1 MSLTNIGI
9 GRDRITS
16 DLQQAFPGTTFSYH
30 AQGKGAVI
38 FKAVSEHRQYA
49 MRVTNL
55 QKNLGPIRSRES
67 LRRVVATSKSGIINR
82 NAMLISRA
90 TGDSTYDVYS
100 VGFFVA
106 TKDNAFVFESKSGKA
121 GAKLTRMLGSI
132 PIPVLE
138 GRKRVYGFMQLEWL
152 EGKDLSDMERDG
164 DHLAKEQRKK
174 LRATLAKFWKAGFRH
189 NDLVGANIM
198 WIPSQSRFVIVDLD
212 TARGVKK
219 TQTRSMSMQ
228 EGESEGAYLRRQQ
241 HPDANFYEASIEQR
255 MPIMFV

>member
-1 MSLTNIGI
+1 
-9 GRDRITS
+9 
-16 DLQQAFPGTTFSYH
+16 
-30 AQGKGAVI
+30 
-38 FKAVSEHRQYA
+38 

-55 QKNLGPIRSRES
+55 QKNLGPLKTRES
-67 LRRVVATSKSGIINR
+67 LRRAVASKSGIINR
-82 NAMLISRA
+82 STMLISRA

-100 VGFFVA
+100 VGFFVS
-106 TKDNAFVFESKSGKA
+106 TQGKPVNAFVFESKSGKA
-121 GAKLTRMLGSI
+121 GAKLTRMLASI

-164 DHLAKEQRKK
+164 DQLAKEQRKK

-212 TARGVKK
+212 TAKGVKK
-219 TQTRSMSMQ
+219 PQTRSMSMQ
-228 EGESEGAYLRRQQ
+228 QGESAGAYLRRQE
-241 HPDANFYEASIEQR
+241 HPDKNFYEASIESR